1 MAPTPKPLSGLLLT
15 APLPMTDLPVPG
27 LRRRLAAFLYEGVLM
42 FGLVM
47 LVGLLYGGLT
57 QQRHALRGSL
67 GLQVVLFLSI
77 GAYFVFFWTRNG
89 QTLAMKTWHIQLLD
103 PQGQRVSQRQALARY
118 LLSWLWF
125 LPALLVAHLV
135 PLSTTSSI
143 MTTLGAGVLAYAL
156 LSFALPGRQFLHDAL
171 CRTRLVDRRPGIRPQ
186 TN

>member
-1 MAPTPKPLSGLLLT
+1 
-15 APLPMTDLPVPG
+15 MTDLPVPG

-67 GLQVVLFLSI
+67 GLQVVLFLAI

-103 PQGQRVSQRQALARY
+103 AQGQRLSQQQALARY

-125 LPALLVAHLV
+125 VPALLVAHLM

-143 MTTLGAGVLAYAL
+143 MSALGAGILVYGL
-156 LSFALPGRQFLHDAL
+156 LSFALPGRQFLHDVL

-186 TN
+186 TT